1 MYQTYLIDID
11 NTILD
16 FDAAE
21 ERSFQNVIES
31 YCLPFERSMLDEYKK
46 INMNL
51 WNLLEQEK
59 ISREEVFHTRFSLY
73 FQTLEREVDGVE
85 AESRYRSFLGNSPEL
100 IPHAKET
107 LTQLRSMGKKLY
119 TASNGVYTTQVTRLN
134 QAGIYDLF
142 DGMFISEKV
151 GSEKPSIH
159 FFKHCFDHIPDFN
172 QEETIMVGDSL
183 SSDIKG
189 AVNAGIDSCLFT
201 RTDSAARSDATYTI
215 HDLSQLLSL

>member
-31 YCLPFERSMLDEYKK
+31 YSLPFERIMLEEYQK
-46 INMNL
+46 INKNL
-51 WNLLEQEK
+51 WDLLEQEK
-59 ISREEVFHTRFSLY
+59 IGREEVFHTRFSLY
-73 FQTLEREVDGVE
+73 FQTLKREVDGIE

-100 IPHAKET
+100 IPDAKET
-107 LTQLRSMGKKLY
+107 LIQLKSMGKKLY
-119 TASNGVYTTQVTRLN
+119 TASNGVYSTQITRLN

-151 GSEKPSIH
+151 GSEKPSLN
-159 FFKHCFDHIPDFN
+159 FFKHCFDHIPDFC

-189 AVNAGIDSCLFT
+189 AVNAGIDSCLFI
-201 RTDSAARSDATYTI
+201 RTESPAKSAATYTI
-215 HDLSQLLSL
+215 NNLSKLLSL

>member
-31 YCLPFERSMLDEYKK
+31 YSLPFERSMLEEYKK
-46 INMNL
+46 INKNL

-73 FQTLEREVDGVE
+73 FQTLKKEVDGIE

-100 IPHAKET
+100 IPHAKDT
-107 LTQLRSMGKKLY
+107 LIQLKSMEKKLY
-119 TASNGVYTTQVTRLN
+119 SASNGVYSTQIMRLK

-151 GSEKPSIH
+151 GSEKPSLH
-159 FFKHCFDHIPDFN
+159 FFRHCFDHIPDF
-172 QEETIMVGDSL
+172 QQKETLMVGDSL
-183 SSDIKG
+183 SSDIQG
-189 AVNAGIDSCLFT
+189 AVNSGIDSCLFI
-201 RTDSAARSDATYTI
+201 RTDSFVESAATHTI
-215 HDLSQLLSL
+215 HDLTQLLSL

>member
-31 YCLPFERSMLDEYKK
+31 YCLPFERSMLEEYKK
-46 INMNL
+46 INTNL

-73 FQTLEREVDGVE
+73 FRTLKKEVDGIE

-100 IPHAKET
+100 IPHAKDT
-107 LTQLRSMGKKLY
+107 LLQLKSMGKKLY
-119 TASNGVYTTQVTRLN
+119 TASNGVYSTQITRLK
-134 QAGIYDLF
+134 QAGILDLF

-151 GSEKPSIH
+151 GSEKPSLH
-159 FFKHCFDHIPDFN
+159 FFRHCFDHIPDFQ
-172 QEETIMVGDSL
+172 QEETLMVGDSL
-183 SSDIKG
+183 SSDIQG
-189 AVNAGIDSCLFT
+189 AVNAGIDSCLFI
-201 RTDSAARSDATYTI
+201 RTYFSVESAATHTI
-215 HDLSQLLSL
+215 HDLTQLLSL

>member
-46 INMNL
+46 INNNL

-73 FQTLEREVDGVE
+73 FQTLKKEVDGIE

-100 IPHAKET
+100 IPHAEDT
-107 LTQLRSMGKKLY
+107 LLQLKSMGKKLY
-119 TASNGVYTTQVTRLN
+119 TASNGVYSTQITRLK

-151 GSEKPSIH
+151 GNEKPSYH
-159 FFKHCFDHIPDFN
+159 FFRHCFDHIPDFR

-183 SSDIKG
+183 SSDIQG
-189 AVNAGIDSCLFT
+189 AVNAGIDSCLFI
-201 RTDSAARSDATYTI
+201 RTDSSVESAATHTI
-215 HDLSQLLSL
+215 HDLTQLLSL